1 MQVTAKA
8 TRKEL
13 KQFLTVY
20 QSIIE
25 FSLEKIGLEVIIK
38 YNKKDPDEMLDDVNA
53 MLIQKC
59 DEYLQSHKIGLDKF
73 QLATVVMD
81 LYTATISNLDEPFK
95 VIAKEN
101 KTLIQEYLEKNRNKL
116 ETLERIKKENESLD
130 KEIATRTE
138 EVKQQTIALS
148 NIQVPSAPAPVPS
161 TTQTTSP
168 KPSPTKQRKAK
179 YRGTGTA
186 DALAIDNF
194 KLPI

>member
-1 MQVTAKA
+1 M
-8 TRKEL
+8 

-81 LYTATISNLDEPFK
+81 LYTATISSLDEPFK

-168 KPSPTKQRKAK
+168 KPSPTKQRKVK

>member
-1 MQVTAKA
+1 M
-8 TRKEL
+8 

-38 YNKKDPDEMLDDVNA
+38 YNKADPDEMLDDVNA
-53 MLIQKC
+53 MLINKC
-59 DEYLQSHKIGLDKF
+59 DEYIQTHNIGLDKF

-81 LYTATISNLDEPFK
+81 LYTATISSLKEPFK

-101 KTLIQEYLEKNRNKL
+101 KALIQEYLEKNRNKL
-116 ETLERIKKENESLD
+116 ETLERIKKENEALD

-138 EVKQQTIALS
+138 EVKQQNISLS
-148 NIQVPSAPAPVPS
+148 NIQVPSVAPVLSPD
-161 TTQTTSP
+161 TTQIPLP
-168 KPSPTKQRKAK
+168 KASPTRQQKKAK

-186 DALAIDNF
+186 DTLAIDNF
-194 KLPI
+194 KIPWL